1 MNFVAQLLLGL
12 AAAFV
17 SYLLTPRPEPPPP
30 AELDD
35 FDIPRAEEGAEIG
48 YAAGSPWIKS
58 AQVHWYGDFR
68 SEAIKSSGSKK

>member
-1 MNFVAQLLLGL
+1 MSFIARLFLGVVA
-12 AAAFV
+12 AIV
-17 SYLLTPRPEPPPP
+17 SALLTPQPDPPKP

-35 FDIPRAEEGAEIG
+35 FDVPRTEEGAEIG